1 MSTAKLITS
10 TLVVSIV
17 LFLLNFIWYMFLFP
31 DAMMPEGLGKE
42 PPDYMWLVIGTLILG
57 FLFSYIYPMMAGDG
71 GKVPEG
77 LKYGVLMGLI
87 ISLPSA
93 LMGYATWEVATLGEW
108 ITDTFRA
115 LIIFALAGVAL
126 AFVSGI
132 PDGIPDRGPGR
143 EPDVE

>member
-1 MSTAKLITS
+1 MLI
-10 TLVVSIV
+10 L
-17 LFLLNFIWYMFLFP
+17 P
-31 DAMMPEGLGKE
+31 DSMMPESIAKD
-42 PPDYMWLVIGTLILG
+42 PPDFMWLVIGTLILG
-57 FLFSYIYPMMAGDG
+57 FLFSFIYPMMAGDG
-71 GKVPEG
+71 GKVAEG
-77 LKYGVLMGLI
+77 LKYGILIGLI

-108 ITDTFRA
+108 ITDVFGA
-115 LIIFALAGVAL
+115 LIIFAVAGVGL

>member
-17 LFLLNFIWYMFLFP
+17 LFLLNFVWYMFLFP
-31 DAMMPEGLGKE
+31 DAMMPEGLVKE
-42 PPDYMWLVIGTLILG
+42 PPDYMWSVIATLILG
-57 FLFSYIYPMMAGDG
+57 FLFSFIYPMMVGDG
-71 GKVPEG
+71 GKVTEG
-77 LKYGVLMGLI
+77 LKYGILMGLI

-93 LMGYATWEVATLGEW
+93 LMGYATWEVTTLDVW
-108 ITDTFRA
+108 IIDAFGA
-115 LIIFALAGVAL
+115 LIIFAIAGVAL